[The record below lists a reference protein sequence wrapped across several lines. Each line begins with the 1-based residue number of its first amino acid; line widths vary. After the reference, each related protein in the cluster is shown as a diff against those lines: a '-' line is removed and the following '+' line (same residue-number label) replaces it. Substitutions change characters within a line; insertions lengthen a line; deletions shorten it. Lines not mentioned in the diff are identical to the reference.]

1 MKEAKKLHKEAGSGW
16 VLQENHS
23 LALEMVDHQPIGGN
37 SYIELPKDVYD
48 IKAVINVKNDD
59 QKKFHV
65 FFIK

>member
-1 MKEAKKLHKEAGSGW
+1 
-16 VLQENHS
+16 
-23 LALEMVDHQPIGGN
+23 MVDYQPIGGN
-37 SYIELPKDVYD
+37 SYVELPKDVYD